1 MTYREMIVIGGYAFL
16 LHLCGLG
23 GVNMLLLHSRAISC
37 KRLVSSFSIWQVSTT
52 FCAILL
58 QWGTYVFI
66 ARALGPQ
73 RLGIYLFVQWLTTV
87 AVPLIGIGTST
98 LANRHLTEIQSR
110 ETLRSSAGIFYF
122 LWYRQCY
129 RILVY
134 CLLYLILAYPL
145 HAFFAICQPQLLLLA
160 CLSMLPLLLSSVAGI
175 TLRSLRRSDLLTT
188 LHFCGAIFALLLSL
202 LACRIGKNHISL
214 LLLASTL
221 AGTLTL
227 LLALLY
233 LTRLL
238 PLRQALRPGIFLK
251 ERLQQHLKGTPLLF
265 FCDAIVWQRSE
276 ILVLACWR
284 SSDELAFYTISSLI
298 STGIMQLLPLLSSLL
313 ISPLLHRY
321 FPGRRYPT
329 TYNSFIHSSCS
340 VGLLALISYALLF
353 IWSPELL
360 TLFFGREYLP
370 LLQPLHILLISAL
383 FGSIASISLKH
394 LLDGGHKKMQ
404 SGISTAAAI
413 INVLLALPFVAWWGM
428 TGAAL
433 ACATAQIISAA
444 GSILLCVRLL
454 KQATIQNAGQAI

>member
-1 MTYREMIVIGGYAFL
+1 
-16 LHLCGLG
+16 
-23 GVNMLLLHSRAISC
+23 MLLLHSRTISS

-52 FCAILL
+52 FCATLI
-58 QWGTYVFI
+58 QWGTYIFI
-66 ARALGPQ
+66 ARTLGPHH
-73 RLGIYLFVQWLTTV
+73 LGIYLFVQWLAAV

-98 LANRHLTEIQSR
+98 LANRRLTEIQNR
-110 ETLRSSAGIFYF
+110 ETQRSSAGIFYF

-129 RILVY
+129 RILLY
-134 CLLYLILAYPL
+134 YLLYLVLAYPL

-160 CLSMLPLLLSSVAGI
+160 CLSMLPLLLSSVIGI
-175 TLRSLRRSDLLTT
+175 TLRSLRRSDLLTI
-188 LHFCGAIFALLLSL
+188 LHFCSTIFTLLLSL
-202 LACRIGKNHISL
+202 LACRINKNHIGL
-214 LLLASTL
+214 LLLTSTL

-321 FPGRRYPT
+321 FPQRSYLT
-329 TYNSFIHSSCS
+329 NYSSFIRSSCS
-340 VGLLALISYALLF
+340 IGLLALICYALLSL
-353 IWSPELL
+353 WSPELL
-360 TLFFGREYLP
+360 TLFLGRDYLP
-370 LLQPLHILLISAL
+370 LLQPLHILLISAF

-394 LLDGGHKKMQ
+394 LLDGDHKKMQ
-404 SGISTAAAI
+404 SCLGMTAAI
-413 INVLLALPFVAWWGM
+413 VNVLLAPPFVAWWGM

-454 KQATIQNAGQAI
+454 KRATIQGAGQAIQCSKDIEW

>member
-1 MTYREMIVIGGYAFL
+1 
-16 LHLCGLG
+16 
-23 GVNMLLLHSRAISC
+23 MLLLHSRAISC

-73 RLGIYLFVQWLTTV
+73 HLGIYLFVQWLAAV
-87 AVPLIGIGTST
+87 AIPLIGIGTST

-129 RILVY
+129 RILLY
-134 CLLYLILAYPL
+134 CLLYIALAYLL
-145 HAFFAICQPQLLLLA
+145 HAFLAIYQPQLLLLG
-160 CLSMLPLLLSSVAGI
+160 CLSMLPLLLSSVVGI
-175 TLRSLRRSDLLTT
+175 TLRSLRRSDLLTI

-202 LACRIGKNHISL
+202 LACRISKNHISL

-265 FCDAIVWQRSE
+265 FCDVIVWRRCE
-276 ILVLACWR
+276 ILLLACWR
-284 SSDELAFYTISSLI
+284 NSDELAFYTISSLI

-321 FPGRRYPT
+321 FPQRSYPT
-329 TYNSFIHSSCS
+329 TYSSFIRSSS
-340 VGLLALISYALLF
+340 AVGLLSLICYPLLF
-353 IWSPELL
+353 LWSPELL
-360 TLFFGREYLP
+360 SLFLGRDYLP
-370 LLQPLHILLISAL
+370 LLQPLRILLISAL
-383 FGSIASISLKH
+383 FGSIASISLKY
-394 LLDGGHKKMQ
+394 LLDGGHKKIQVSIGM
-404 SGISTAAAI
+404 AAAMVD
-413 INVLLALPFVAWWGM
+413 VLLALPFVAWWGM

-433 ACATAQIISAA
+433 ACATAQIISAL
-444 GSILLCVRLL
+444 GSILLCSRLL
-454 KQATIQNAGQAI
+454 KRATIQGAGQAI